1 MSLTFTILG
10 FLNHS
15 PMTGYDLKKVMDN
28 STQFFWHA
36 ELSQIYPTLKSL
48 EKDGL
53 VDVHVTPQEGKPD
66 RKEYSITKRG
76 RDELIKWLQEPLDQ
90 IPATKSPV
98 LLKFFFLGALD
109 RADVLAQFR
118 CQLEIQK
125 AREIRYRQETRK
137 LIETENLPSEKRM
150 DRVLWEITRQYGEM
164 QTQTSIAWL
173 ENAIHQLEA
182 MNEDTG
188 Y

>member
-10 FLNHS
+10 FLNHGS
-15 PMTGYDLKKVMDN
+15 MTGYDLKKVMDN

-36 ELSQIYPTLKSL
+36 ELSQIYPTLKRL

-66 RKEYSITKRG
+66 RKEYSITGRG
-76 RDELIKWLQEPLDQ
+76 REELINWLHEPLDQ

-109 RADVLAQFR
+109 RRDVLAQFR
-118 CQLEIQK
+118 CQLEIQR

-137 LIETENLPSEKRM
+137 FIEAANNDGGNQI
-150 DRVLWEITRQYGEM
+150 DRVLWELTRQYGEM

-173 ENAIHQLEA
+173 ENSIRQLEE

-188 Y
+188 H